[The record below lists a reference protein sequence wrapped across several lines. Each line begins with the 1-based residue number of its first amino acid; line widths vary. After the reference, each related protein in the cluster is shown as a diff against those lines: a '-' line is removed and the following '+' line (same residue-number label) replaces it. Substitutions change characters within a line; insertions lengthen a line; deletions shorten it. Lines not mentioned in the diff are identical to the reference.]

1 MLRYLLLLF
10 ALALPSAA
18 MANDSLDPAARERCL
33 AWMKTRDSRAP
44 AEVRTVAPDT
54 LCADFTSDLTADSRD
69 AFLAQMARIPAGLTP
84 QVIVRSLGGDVD
96 LGMDMGDA
104 ILDRKASVH
113 AYQMCASSCANYL
126 FLAAHTRHVMPASVV
141 LFHGGM
147 VPRLKRGRSVT
158 AEGRKAIQASIE
170 RQDAFLRRAAVYPRL
185 FEWMDRLNRPNF
197 MVMRYCPADR
207 RITLIQ
213 LSDRVL
219 AGIGAPVASNEGPR
233 DQKALDAALS
243 HFGPNVGG
251 GCYWDHPVAL

>member
-69 AFLAQMARIPAGLTP
+69 AFLAQMARIPAGVTP
-84 QVIVRSLGGDVD
+84 QVIVRPLGGDVD
-96 LGMDMGDA
+96 LGMDMG
-104 ILDRKASVH
+104 
-113 AYQMCASSCANYL
+113 
-126 FLAAHTRHVMPASVV
+126 
-141 LFHGGM
+141 
-147 VPRLKRGRSVT
+147 
-158 AEGRKAIQASIE
+158 IE

-243 HFGPNVGG
+243 HFGPNVRG
-251 GCYWDHPVAL
+251 GCYWDHPGAL